1 MASALGFPSTPTLN
15 QEYTVGTKVF
25 KWNGTTWGI
34 VGSDG
39 GTLTQEQVQDYIAP
53 LFNHAS
59 HTNLTASYNDV
70 TNKILLSASGGSGG
84 GTANLETTWWLG
96 A

>member
-1 MASALGFPSTPTLN
+1 MPSALGFPSSPALN
-15 QEYTVGTKVF
+15 QQYTVGTKTF
-25 KWNGTTWGI
+25 KWNGTTWGL
-34 VGSDG
+34 VGSSG
-39 GTLTQEQVQDYIAP
+39 AALTQEEVQDYIAP
-53 LFNHAS
+53 LFDHAS

-70 TNKILLSASGGSGG
+70 DNKILLSASGGSG